1 MYSYEY
7 ARALGQLQEYVI
19 EINILA
25 NGCMYYTK
33 PLFGEN
39 NRKTLRRESFH
50 HILSLIIYISL
61 KVSGD
66 CYFQLFLSRLSY
78 GLA

>member
-7 ARALGQLQEYVI
+7 ASTLGRLQEHVVK
-19 EINILA
+19 INILA

-33 PLFGEN
+33 TLFGEN

-50 HILSLIIYISL
+50 HILSLKIYITL
-61 KVSGD
+61 KISGD
-66 CYFQLFLSRLSY
+66 CYFQMFLS
-78 GLA
+78 